1 MIHHASFHL
10 RYALCVDEVKRLRR
24 QRAMKADNVG
34 LREQGVQFDIFAAK
48 LRKLRIVIKIIAE
61 DFHSEARE
69 KPGKDAPDLS
79 SSNDADVFPWR
90 SKPSSRSMENC
101 HRERGCRRGE
111 YGD

>member
-1 MIHHASFHL
+1 
-10 RYALCVDEVKRLRR
+10 
-24 QRAMKADNVG
+24 MKADNVG

-79 SSNDADVFPWR
+79 SSNDADCLSLEVEAQQPIDGEL
-90 SKPSSRSMENC
+90 PSRT
-101 HRERGCRRGE
+101 RL
-111 YGD
+111 